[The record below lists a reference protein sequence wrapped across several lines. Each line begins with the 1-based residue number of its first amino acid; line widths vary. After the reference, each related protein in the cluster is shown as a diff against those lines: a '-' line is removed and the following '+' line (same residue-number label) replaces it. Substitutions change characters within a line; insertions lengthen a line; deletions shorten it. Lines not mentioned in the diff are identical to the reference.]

1 MAAGGA
7 DLPVTVSNIGDLPR
21 QETGRRHRCRL
32 CVHEKPEPD
41 IKKST
46 LEHIGGQLFVG
57 SGRGHE
63 KIFFRISAYSL
74 DRKIPKM
81 ICGRSCRVRS
91 PNSI

>member
-1 MAAGGA
+1 MR
-7 DLPVTVSNIGDLPR
+7 N
-21 QETGRRHRCRL
+21 
-32 CVHEKPEPD
+32 PEPD

-74 DRKIPKM
+74 DRENTKDDLREVVSRTFAEFDLIAE
-81 ICGRSCRVRS
+81 IDC
-91 PNSI
+91 